1 MQRQGGVCIPN
12 PKPTSQPRSGSCR
25 PSSQLQQGGCLA
37 RKLLQ
42 TMASPRTPTPV
53 PSRGSGHS
61 PSGRVNSRKVGS
73 DTTVWEMV
81 CTGSSTQVTSLG
93 RQDLM
98 QRTVSVFSWRSL
110 RGTTAQEAMGKVEP
124 ALPQRPGS
132 GEKQVA
138 GRDHLSQRWLRRR
151 PTLASAARL
160 LRGDASL
167 TLLQTGPEP
176 KPPRHAPVSVCPG
189 WDKQSFAICQ
199 LYELSFSFY
208 NCKSH
213 SFVHLLN
220 KCVLSICWV
229 SGTRDTK
236 ANKGD
241 RVRFPGAPGRG
252 AAGVINEGAYVKHPA
267 WRPAQSGQISGVTRW
282 TGRKEKGPKLVTGL
296 AIFSKPLYHKI
307 KHKCK
312 SYTKQRYH

>member
-1 MQRQGGVCIPN
+1 M
-12 PKPTSQPRSGSCR
+12 
-25 PSSQLQQGGCLA
+25 
-37 RKLLQ
+37 
-42 TMASPRTPTPV
+42 
-53 PSRGSGHS
+53 
-61 PSGRVNSRKVGS
+61 
-73 DTTVWEMV
+73 WEMV

-132 GEKQVA
+132 GEDKQVA
-138 GRDHLSQRWLRRR
+138 RRDHLSQRWLRRR
-151 PTLASAARL
+151 PALASAARL
-160 LRGDASL
+160 LREDASL
-167 TLLQTGPEP
+167 PLLQTGPEP
-176 KPPRHAPVSVCPG
+176 KPPRHAPVSVRPG

-213 SFVHLLN
+213 SFIHLLN

-241 RVRFPGAPGRG
+241 RVRLSWGPGSGGCRG
-252 AAGVINEGAYVKHPA
+252 NK
-267 WRPAQSGQISGVTRW
+267 
-282 TGRKEKGPKLVTGL
+282 
-296 AIFSKPLYHKI
+296 
-307 KHKCK
+307 
-312 SYTKQRYH
+312 